1 MHVEQVHDGKGVPDT
16 MSMNNQRPDVTDEEI
31 GMRTFQL
38 RKATAVERATERLR
52 QGLGAE
58 WGKFTGPEIDAISF
72 VLGELWAY
80 IAHSEWDD
88 LRFSTLGVTDARRLL
103 NYSREL
109 VNHTRNSVDVL
120 KDVHALIVAKG

>member
-1 MHVEQVHDGKGVPDT
+1 
-16 MSMNNQRPDVTDEEI
+16 MSMNKRPDVTDEEI

-38 RKATAVERATERLR
+38 RKAQAVERATERLR

-58 WGKFTGPEIDAISF
+58 WPKFTGPEIEAIGF

-80 IAHSEWDD
+80 VAHAEWDD
-88 LRFSTLGVTDARRLL
+88 LKFSTLSVTDARRIL
-103 NYSREL
+103 NFAREL

-120 KDVHALIVAKG
+120 QDVYALIVAKG